1 MDLRHEPR
9 RRAIAASRIVAVVAG
24 LALAACGQDY
34 PSRDWSGDYL
44 VSMVGSSSD
53 CHEAPVPP
61 AMPQMVV
68 ELDQKSDN
76 TATLMLNPLVPL
88 EGAFQGDELV
98 VSGSSVEALGLPD
111 TLQQRI
117 QPADSFDT
125 IAYEFRGGFDN
136 WRFRGQYT
144 IRSPDVRALVR
155 GVRPLRCTIR
165 YELTGIRFEPPA
177 ISEQPWIQGLEAD
190 TAPPAVPADTAAQG
204 DTSAGT
210 R

>member
-1 MDLRHEPR
+1 MRM
-9 RRAIAASRIVAVVAG
+9 ASRVVMMAAG
-24 LALAACGQDY
+24 VALAACGKDY

-53 CHEAPVPP
+53 CHESTVPP
-61 AMPQMVV
+61 PMPQMIV

-76 TATLMLNPLVPL
+76 SATLMLNPVVPL

-98 VSGSSVEALGLPD
+98 VTGSSVEALGLPD

-125 IAYEFRGGFDN
+125 IAYEFRGKFEN
-136 WRFRGQYT
+136 WRFRGQYA

-155 GVRPLRCTIR
+155 GAKPLRCSIR
-165 YELTGIRFEPPA
+165 YELLGVRFEPPA
-177 ISEQPWIQGLEAD
+177 ISEQPWLQGLEAD
-190 TAPPAVPADTAAQG
+190 TAPPAVPADTAVQG
-204 DTSAGT
+204 DTSAGS